1 MTHGSPSPRNT
12 LTEFEPVT
20 FPTAESACLPSLAAD
35 ILANVSGSDV
45 PIATKVMAVTPGLRP
60 ITQPINVATSATI
73 AVTTPMPA
81 RAAKKHAQPWH
92 K

>member
-12 LTEFEPVT
+12 LTELDPVT

-35 ILANVSGSDV
+35 ILAHVSGREV

-60 ITQPINVATSATI
+60 ITQPMRLATSATM
-73 AVTTPMPA
+73 AVTTPMKP
-81 RAAKKHAQPWH
+81 RAMKKQAHPPH
-92 K
+92 T